1 MSRVGQVAVVR
12 VGGEGAKPVLVR
24 RRLSDGV
31 QDLHVPDVVDEQR
44 LLEADDQALKTKVNN
59 HGSKNKSA
67 LTHRLRS
74 CFKTL
79 CTLSEEKSF

>member
-1 MSRVGQVAVVR
+1 MVR

-59 HGSKNKSA
+59 HESKDRSA
-67 LTHRLRS
+67 LTHRSYSYLLLHHS
-74 CFKTL
+74 K
-79 CTLSEEKSF
+79 